1 MKFLS
6 NVDLVWSWNIF
17 TRNVV
22 LATWVVLAVVLVVY
36 LAGLVKLGPV
46 PRLGRPGAGRWA
58 VTAGAVA
65 LAVWLTS
72 GLGGRRLGELEAFLP
87 PADLAAMEGE
97 LHWDENDYESVL
109 AKAQKSGRPVFID
122 FTGYT
127 CTNCRWMEANM
138 FTRQDVMI
146 ELARYE
152 RVRLYTDR
160 PGEPYRG
167 FQRMQEDLFRTV
179 ALPLYAAMSP
189 EGRPIVFFSG
199 LTRDPGE
206 FIAFLRRGLD

>member
-1 MKFLS
+1 
-6 NVDLVWSWNIF
+6 VWGWNIF

-22 LATWVVLAVVLVVY
+22 LATWVVLAVILVVY
-36 LAGLVKLGPV
+36 LAGVMKLGPV
-46 PRLGRPGAGRWA
+46 PRLGRPGAARWA

-87 PADLAAMEGE
+87 PADLAAMSDE
-97 LHWDENDYESVL
+97 LHWEENDYEGAL
-109 AKAQKSGRPVFID
+109 KKAATTGQRVFVD

-138 FTRQDVMI
+138 FTKQEVKV
-146 ELARYE
+146 ELARYV
-152 RVRLYTDR
+152 RARLYTDR

-167 FQRMQEDLFRTV
+167 FQLMQERIFGTV
-179 ALPLYAAMSP
+179 ALPLYAVMTP
-189 EGRPIVFFSG
+189 EGDAVVYFSG
-199 LTRDPGE
+199 LTRDPAE
-206 FIAFLRRGLD
+206 FLAFLRRGLD